1 MAPLKVAKAY
11 QPPENNISQSRVMKS
26 ALVTILGV
34 IFLIVL
40 GYHLTWALTIT
51 TNRVYGHFINN
62 VIFGFGTLLAN
73 GGICLRILTY
83 LNQELLDSDID
94 ADHKKYI

>member
-11 QPPENNISQSRVMKS
+11 QPPENNISQSRVLKS
-26 ALVTILGV
+26 ALVTVLGIV
-34 IFLIVL
+34 FLIIL
-40 GYHLTWALTIT
+40 GYHLNWAFTIV
-51 TNRVYGHFINN
+51 NYRVYGHFLNN
-62 VIFGFGTLLAN
+62 VVFGFGTFLAN